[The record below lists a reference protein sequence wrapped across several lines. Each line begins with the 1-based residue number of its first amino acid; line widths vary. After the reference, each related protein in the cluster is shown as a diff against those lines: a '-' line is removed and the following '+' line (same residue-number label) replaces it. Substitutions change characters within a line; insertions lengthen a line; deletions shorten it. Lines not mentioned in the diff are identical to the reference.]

1 MPFYIP
7 TLNNIW
13 ACQMPLVCCCCSV
26 AKSCLALCDRMDCS
40 TPGFLFFTLIQ
51 SLLKLI
57 STESVIPLNHLILCH
72 PLLLLPSILSSIRV
86 FSSKSTLCNRWP
98 KYWSFSISPSNE
110 YSGLISFS
118 LLWEYGIS
126 EPGRKMLF
134 SKELKYHELMQVT
147 SSKFKILEWFCWLRS
162 RLYKV

>member
-1 MPFYIP
+1 MFER
-7 TLNNIW
+7 
-13 ACQMPLVCCCCSV
+13 AKCPLFVVVVRLLSHV
-26 AKSCLALCDRMDCS
+26 WLFATAWTAARQAS
-40 TPGFLFFTLIQ
+40 LFFTLIQ

-72 PLLLLPSILSSIRV
+72 PLLLLPSILPSIRV

-126 EPGRKMLF
+126 EPGHKMLF
-134 SKELKYHELMQVT
+134 LKELKYHELIQVT